1 MYKPYIKPVSV
12 AKPDVRVPEPKI
24 SKFVLFVCR
33 LFGRLYLFLILGIA
47 RIVLRGGEHIFRAYQ
62 KALSGKSRCIVA
74 FRHPNGGEPQL
85 LMWYILFKLRSRARK
100 ARFTFCRAPHV
111 SFVYGYEVARWGG
124 GIARWIMPNLGA
136 MPIHHAKM
144 DTAGMGRIFR
154 AISEGPYP
162 LAIAPEG
169 QVSYTTES
177 VPRLEQGT
185 VRIGFQAAERISKEG
200 KECPVEIL
208 PVSIHFRYGKM
219 GEWSLA
225 KLIKKI
231 EKYTGLKNREKKEGF
246 TERLEKARYYILEQN
261 EKRYGIAGEDGKSF
275 NERIDQIIEKALET
289 AEQLLG
295 IGAGRQE
302 AIDRIYHIR
311 QLCWDRIIIPGKINL
326 KDMTLV
332 ERALADL
339 RAGEAWHAG
348 RHMELVDF
356 ILYFRVPVP
365 LESAPLYEKI
375 EYVQNLW
382 DFANRTMGGAYSNRV
397 LNVHPKRVLIQVAPK
412 IDLSARL
419 AEYKKNKKEAIGK
432 AMDDLV
438 TAFQGCIHEAAEYQI

>member
-1 MYKPYIKPVSV
+1 
-12 AKPDVRVPEPKI
+12 
-24 SKFVLFVCR
+24 
-33 LFGRLYLFLILGIA
+33 
-47 RIVLRGGEHIFRAYQ
+47 
-62 KALSGKSRCIVA
+62 
-74 FRHPNGGEPQL
+74 
-85 LMWYILFKLRSRARK
+85 
-100 ARFTFCRAPHV
+100 
-111 SFVYGYEVARWGG
+111 
-124 GIARWIMPNLGA
+124 MPNLGA
-136 MPIHHAKM
+136 MPVHHAKM
-144 DTAGMGRIFR
+144 DTAGMSRIFK

-225 KLIKKI
+225 KLIRKI
-231 EKYTGLKNREKKEGF
+231 EKYTGLKTREGKTGF
-246 TERLEKARYYILEQN
+246 TERLEKARCYILEQN
-261 EKRYGIAGEDGKSF
+261 EKRYGIVDQGGKTF
-275 NERIDQIIEKALET
+275 NERIDRIIEKALGT

-295 IGAGRQE
+295 IGPKRNE
-302 AIDRIYHIR
+302 TIDRIYHIR
-311 QLCWDRIIIPGKINL
+311 QLCWDRIIIPGKTSL
-326 KDMTLV
+326 EDMTLV

-356 ILYFRVPVP
+356 IWYFRVPVP
-365 LESAPLYEKI
+365 SENAPLYEKI
-375 EYVQNLW
+375 EYAQNLW
-382 DFANRTMGGAYSNRV
+382 DFANRTMGGAYSNRII
-397 LNVHPKRVLIQVAPK
+397 NVHPKRVLIQVAPK

-419 AEYKKNKKEAIGK
+419 AEYKKNKKKAIGK

>member
-1 MYKPYIKPVSV
+1 MST
-12 AKPDVRVPEPKI
+12 ARPDVKVPEPRI

-33 LFGRLYLFLILGIA
+33 IFGRLYLFLILGIA
-47 RIVLRGGEHIFRAYQ
+47 KIVLRGGEHIFRAYE
-62 KALSGKSRCIVA
+62 KALSGKSRCILA

-85 LMWYILFKLRSRARK
+85 LMWFILYKLRGIARK
-100 ARFTFCRAPHV
+100 AHFRFCRRPHV

-124 GIARWIMPNLGA
+124 GIARWVMPNLGA
-136 MPIHHAKM
+136 MPVHHAKM
-144 DTAGMGRIFR
+144 DSAGMGRIFR

-185 VRIGFQAAERISKEG
+185 VRIGLEAAERIKKEG
-200 KECPVEIL
+200 KDCPVEIL

-225 KLIKKI
+225 KLIKRI
-231 EKYTGLKNREKKEGF
+231 EKYTGLDSREKKEGF

-261 EKRYGIAGEDGKSF
+261 EKRYGITCGEGKSF
-275 NERIDQIIEKALET
+275 NERIDGIIDKALLT

-295 IGAGRQE
+295 ITPKVWE
-302 AIDRIYHIR
+302 TINRIYHIR
-311 QLCWDRIIIPGKINL
+311 QLCWDRIVIPGKTSF
-326 KDMTLV
+326 KGMTPV

-339 RAGEAWHAG
+339 KAGEAWHAG

-356 ILYFRVPVP
+356 IWYFRVPVP
-365 LESAPLYEKI
+365 PENAPLYEKI
-375 EYVQNLW
+375 EYAQNLW
-382 DFANRTMGGAYSNRV
+382 DFANRTMGGAYPNRV
-397 LNVHPKRVLIQVAPK
+397 INVHPKRVLIQVAPK

-419 AEYKKNKKEAIGK
+419 AEYKKNKKEAINK

-438 TAFQGCIHEAAEYQI
+438 AAFQSCIHEAAEYQI

>member
-1 MYKPYIKPVSV
+1 
-12 AKPDVRVPEPKI
+12 
-24 SKFVLFVCR
+24 
-33 LFGRLYLFLILGIA
+33 
-47 RIVLRGGEHIFRAYQ
+47 
-62 KALSGKSRCIVA
+62 
-74 FRHPNGGEPQL
+74 
-85 LMWYILFKLRSRARK
+85 
-100 ARFTFCRAPHV
+100 
-111 SFVYGYEVARWGG
+111 
-124 GIARWIMPNLGA
+124 MPNLGA
-136 MPIHHAKM
+136 MPVHHTKI
-144 DTAGMGRIFR
+144 DSVGMGRIFK

-185 VRIGFQAAERISKEG
+185 VRIGFQAAERISKEH

-225 KLIKKI
+225 RLVKKI
-231 EKYTGLKNREKKEGF
+231 EKYTGLDGGKAGF
-246 TERLEKARYYILEQN
+246 TERLEKARYHILEQN
-261 EKRYGIAGEDGKSF
+261 EKRYGITGGEELSF
-275 NERIDQIIEKALET
+275 NGRIDRIIDKALET

-295 IGAGRQE
+295 VGPRGRE
-302 AIDRIYHIR
+302 TINRIYHIR
-311 QLCWDRIIIPGKINL
+311 QLCWDRIIIPGKTSL

-339 RAGEAWHAG
+339 KAGEAWYAG

-356 ILYFRVPVP
+356 IWYFRVPVP
-365 LESAPLYEKI
+365 AETAPLHEKM
-375 EYVQNLW
+375 EYAQNLW

-397 LNVHPKRVLIQVAPK
+397 LNVHPKRVLIQIAPK

-419 AEYKKNKKEAIGK
+419 AEYKNNKKKAVNK

-438 TAFQGCIHEAAEYQI
+438 TAFQGCIHEAAEYRI